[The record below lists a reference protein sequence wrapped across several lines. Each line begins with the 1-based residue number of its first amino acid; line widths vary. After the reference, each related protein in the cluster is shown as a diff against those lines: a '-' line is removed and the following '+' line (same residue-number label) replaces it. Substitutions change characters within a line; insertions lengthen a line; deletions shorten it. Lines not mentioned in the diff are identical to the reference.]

1 MTSIFSPFSLP
12 EDITLLITDA
22 LSAPA
27 NFLLHRTLAAYM
39 KDRKDSDVKCVVL
52 SVSEDISRWKA
63 LAAKSV
69 INISS
74 RLPSSLL
81 KQKQVSRILTCSIA
95 WTRDLSSSWMCSLMS
110 NHPRMVLIYAQFMTV
125 FKHAWGNLMIP
136 CSLFSTTSQYW
147 SG

>member
-12 EDITLLITDA
+12 DGITLLITDA

-52 SVSEDISRWKA
+52 SVSEDITRWKA

-69 INISS
+69 FNIPFL
-74 RLPSSLL
+74 LPSQSF
-81 KQKQVSRILTCSIA
+81 KQKQVSRISTCSIA
-95 WTRDLSSSWMCSLMS
+95 WTRDLSNS
-110 NHPRMVLIYAQFMTV
+110 
-125 FKHAWGNLMIP
+125 
-136 CSLFSTTSQYW
+136 
-147 SG
+147 